1 MYIYLSINKYM
12 SRLNQLHRYRK
23 HLEERYQI
31 LMERSNDY
39 MFIDE
44 TKSDSAA
51 FKAMKILDK
60 LNRVNY
66 LDKEIS
72 I

>member
-1 MYIYLSINKYM
+1 
-12 SRLNQLHRYRK
+12 
-23 HLEERYQI
+23 
-31 LMERSNDY
+31 

-44 TKSDSAA
+44 PKSDRAA

-60 LNRVNY
+60 LNRVSY
-66 LDKEIS
+66 LDREIC